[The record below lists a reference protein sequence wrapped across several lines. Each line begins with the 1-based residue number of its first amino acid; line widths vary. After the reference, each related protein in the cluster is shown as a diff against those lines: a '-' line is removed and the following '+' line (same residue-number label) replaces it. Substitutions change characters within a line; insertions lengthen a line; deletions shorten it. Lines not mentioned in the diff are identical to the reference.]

1 MQVILLKD
9 VEKLGQAGEV
19 IKVKD
24 GYGRNLL
31 IPRGFATE
39 VSGKNGAKFLEN
51 EKKKLALKQSRLKEK
66 AEELKNKLENV
77 SCTITM
83 AAGED
88 SKLYG
93 EVTPEMIADVY
104 RQEDLDVD
112 KRKIILEK
120 PIRNL
125 GVYRADIKLQSDV
138 IATVK
143 IWVVKK

>member
-9 VEKLGQAGEV
+9 VEKLGQAGEI

-24 GYGRNLL
+24 GHGRNLL
-31 IPRGFATE
+31 IPRGLATE

-51 EKKKLALKQSRLKEK
+51 EKKKLALKQGRLKGK

-88 SKLYG
+88 NKLYG

-104 RQEDLDVD
+104 RQEGLDVD

>member
-9 VEKLGQAGEV
+9 LEKLGQAGEI

-24 GYGRNLL
+24 GHGRNLL
-31 IPRGFATE
+31 IPRGLATE

-51 EKKKLALKQSRLKEK
+51 EKKKLALKQGRLKGK

-88 SKLYG
+88 NKLYG

-104 RQEDLDVD
+104 RQEGLDVD